1 VWSLEVVEVLPLI
14 EFGFEIDVAFIAQ
27 QLIKLLAA
35 GAVWSFYFSVEFGRA
50 AFDKCAADTAVFD
63 MPVELGLELMTII
76 GSDFSYPEW
85 ELVDDVID
93 KVLSVSLGMLLVDLE
108 RADAGGVINGGIL
121 EAAYFLFL
129 FFPMKVWN

>member
-1 VWSLEVVEVLPLI
+1 
-14 EFGFEIDVAFIAQ
+14 
-27 QLIKLLAA
+27 
-35 GAVWSFYFSVEFGRA
+35 
-50 AFDKCAADTAVFD
+50 